1 MNYVI
6 KISKTVEDALK
17 EALEELN
24 VTEDEVE
31 VEVLEQ
37 PNRGFLGLIGAKDAT
52 IKVTVVDNVESV
64 AYEFIEEVINSI
76 GVKGD
81 ISVHKEGN
89 LLHVSVD
96 NIDPKRKGILI
107 GKRGSTLD
115 AVQYLLSLAVNKDR
129 QDYLKVLVDVGGY
142 RDKRKE
148 TLERLA
154 LRMGEKAVYQKKPVK
169 LEPMN
174 AYERKII
181 HSALQGN
188 TDVTTYSEG
197 NEPYRR
203 VVIKAK

>member
-76 GVKGD
+76 GVEGD
-81 ISVHKEGN
+81 ISVSKDGN
-89 LLHVSVD
+89 LLYVSVD

>member
-17 EALEELN
+17 DALEELN

>member
-17 EALEELN
+17 DALEELN

-197 NEPYRR
+197 NEPYRK